1 MRKLAVIAGLAAV
14 GLGTQTTAFAYA
26 TTANLTFSWGGATST
41 DIGWTSSGGT
51 AVLASFDNTS
61 YLSTY
66 TGNNSTNYYNS
77 DFATADQC
85 ATLVAAVGG
94 TPTATRK
101 YGCRYTSA
109 GSSASFLST
118 PVNDT
123 GPGASASGV
132 LTVTDTTLTGTL
144 TIVGTT
150 DELTGG
156 TATSV
161 GNGSNGYNL
170 RQADGS
176 PFGNSWG
183 GVTTLGT
190 YTVAL
195 TGTFTASSWQIT
207 GGAAKFS
214 DSGYLCQQGGNSTP
228 ANILCTASGAPGGF
242 TTTGGSLSWG
252 WELDGAAS
260 GSGNVVAGIDVRDAS
275 NVLITTLSG
284 VLANLSVDAAGNVT
298 TNAGEIRRGL
308 GSSAGCGG
316 GPTQKNVTYSAALT
330 TMTCGTITTAGLNV
344 TGTADVVPIPAAV
357 WLFGSALGLLGVAR
371 RRMAA

>member
-1 MRKLAVIAGLAAV
+1 MRKLAMIAGLAAV

-26 TTANLTFSWGGATST
+26 TTANLTFSWGSAN

-51 AVLASFDNTS
+51 AVLAAFDNTS

-77 DFATADQC
+77 DFATAVDC
-85 ATLVAAVGG
+85 AALVAAQGG
-94 TPTATRK
+94 TLPTTRK
-101 YGCRYTSA
+101 YGCRYTSYL
-109 GSSASFLST
+109 GSASFLST
-118 PVNDT
+118 PVSDT
-123 GPGASASGV
+123 GPGASASGT
-132 LTVTDTTLTGTL
+132 LTITDTTMTGTL

-150 DELTGG
+150 DEPTGG

-161 GNGSNGYNL
+161 GNGTNGYNL

-190 YTVAL
+190 FTVAL
-195 TGTFTASSWQIT
+195 TGTFTGSSWQID

-214 DSGYLCQQGGNSTP
+214 DAGFLCQQGGNSTP
-228 ANILCTASGAPGGF
+228 ANILCTASAAPGGY
-242 TTTGGSLSWG
+242 TSTGGALSWG
-252 WELDGAAS
+252 WELDGAAT

-284 VLANLSVDAAGNVT
+284 VLANLSVDALGNVT
-298 TNAGEIRRGL
+298 TNAGEVRRGF

-330 TMTCGTITTAGLNV
+330 TMTCGTITAASLNV

-371 RRMAA
+371 RRMVA